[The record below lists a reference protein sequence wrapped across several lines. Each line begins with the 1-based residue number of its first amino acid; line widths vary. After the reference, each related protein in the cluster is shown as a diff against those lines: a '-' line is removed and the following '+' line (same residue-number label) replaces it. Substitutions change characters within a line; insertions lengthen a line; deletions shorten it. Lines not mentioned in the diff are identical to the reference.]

1 MCAQTDRKLLP
12 VREIYLNL
20 CYAQVDMWSIGVIL
34 FELLN
39 GYPPFRGRSNV
50 QVAAPFPC
58 PRQPLSEILNSITLL
73 MAIFVFVSLQLLQC
87 INRST
92 SLPFSEPLASTLHP
106 DCVDI
111 CTRLLCTNPG
121 LSPVNFIPLSSS
133 LLIPW

>member
-50 QVAAPFPC
+50 QVAALFPC
-58 PRQPLSEILNSITLL
+58 PRQPLSEILNSTFLL
-73 MAIFVFVSLQLLQC
+73 MAIFVFVSL
-87 INRST
+87 
-92 SLPFSEPLASTLHP
+92 FSCFSASTEAHLSRSQNHWRPPCIPIVLIYAPGYYALIQVCHLLTSYHFHP
-106 DCVDI
+106 A
-111 CTRLLCTNPG
+111 T
-121 LSPVNFIPLSSS
+121 
-133 LLIPW
+133 